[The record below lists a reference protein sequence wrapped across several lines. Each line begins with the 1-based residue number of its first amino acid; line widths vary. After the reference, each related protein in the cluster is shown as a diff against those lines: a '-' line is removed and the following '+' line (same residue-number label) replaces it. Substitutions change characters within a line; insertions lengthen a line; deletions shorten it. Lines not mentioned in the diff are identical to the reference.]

1 MIVRQFYNKNHF
13 TREDESEIILQ
24 SYESDVARIDKKS
37 NILEFGVDW
46 DYSRTTLK
54 NLYLFIADYVN
65 ILQNSKDIS
74 KTFTVSNKKEYLKK
88 LLKSKKI
95 IMNYS
100 L

>member
-1 MIVRQFYNKNHF
+1 MKVKQFYNKNHF
-13 TREDESEIILQ
+13 TREDASEIILQ

-74 KTFTVSNKKEYLKK
+74 KTFTVSNKKEYLKE
-88 LLKSKKI
+88 LLKNKKI
-95 IMNYS
+95 LMNYS